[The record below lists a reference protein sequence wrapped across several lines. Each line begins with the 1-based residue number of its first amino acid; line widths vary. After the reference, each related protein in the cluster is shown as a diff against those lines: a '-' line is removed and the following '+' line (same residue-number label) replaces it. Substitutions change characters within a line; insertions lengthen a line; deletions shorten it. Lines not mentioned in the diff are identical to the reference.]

1 MPRKT
6 LRERRGQN
14 PTDDNSNQL
23 RELVDSLT
31 GIEKPENLME
41 EIKSVLP
48 SVSKFEIQPGNIY
61 TFTYRAK
68 TPGLSYDIHPLVGVA
83 KVFNWG
89 FTGVNFHWGESR
101 QYTWEEILGDVY
113 EVQREELTD
122 IQRISYADLSEN
134 PSK

>member
-6 LRERRGQN
+6 LKQRKGPN
-14 PTDDNSNQL
+14 PTDDKTNQL

-48 SVSKFEIQPGNIY
+48 SVSKLEIQSGNIY

-68 TPGLSYDIHPLVGVA
+68 TPGLSYDIHPLVGVS
-83 KVFNWG
+83 KVFNCG

>member
-6 LRERRGQN
+6 LKQRKGPN
-14 PTDDNSNQL
+14 PTDDKTNQL

-48 SVSKFEIQPGNIY
+48 SVNKLEIQSGNIY

-68 TPGLSYDIHPLVGVA
+68 TPGLSYDIHPLVGVS